1 MKSLFLFAVF
11 AFLGVSAQQQYFDD
25 DYIDDLQKLVDYPTK
40 MKLKGLED
48 NHYIPRTQ
56 KKQEFEQI
64 LNSQPQQV
72 KDAFNQKM
80 AYENMKRQ
88 QKQANLQQRMQWMPP
103 AVSDAYKQMDQAKN
117 DLSLSDME
125 YWTKKRQ
132 IWGGLSYMDRRQFDD
147 SSSGE
152 DFD

>member
-1 MKSLFLFAVF
+1 MRSLFLFAVF

-25 DYIDDLQKLVDYPTK
+25 NYIHDLQNLVDYPTK
-40 MKLKGLED
+40 MKLKGLKD
-48 NHYIPRTQ
+48 NRYIPRAQ

-80 AYENMKRQ
+80 AYENIKRQ

-103 AVSDAYKQMDQAKN
+103 AVADAYKQMDQAKN
-117 DLSLSDME
+117 DMSLSDME
-125 YWTKKRQ
+125 YGAKKRQ
-132 IWGGLSYMDRRQFDD
+132 FWGGLSYMDRRQF
-147 SSSGE
+147 G
-152 DFD
+152 